1 MRIRFRTAAKAAAVA
16 AVVVL
21 GVAPRLG
28 AQGTPAAPAAMRPL
42 RDTTIVTDRV
52 IAVVGNRPILQSQVD
67 EEIFTRQSQA
77 GLKLPETEAGV
88 DSLRQSVMNDIIDEE
103 LMVQEAQRDTTIKV
117 TDEEV
122 VQGVEQQVKNVR
134 ARFTSEVDFT
144 NELRKAGFDTP
155 DEYRRWT
162 ADNIRRS
169 FYRTRLL
176 EHLKERGRL
185 KPVVPTDR
193 EMRDYFER
201 TKASM
206 EKRPPTISF
215 RQIIVSPRA
224 SDSARAKARALA
236 DSIVIELRKGAD
248 FATAARRFSQDPGSK
263 ESGGDLGWQRRGTF
277 LPEFERVEYMLKPG
291 AISDPVETAFGYHII
306 QVVRVQPTETN
317 ARHILI
323 MPAVTTANEDSAGA
337 LADRIYQSLRA
348 GGSFDSLQRLY
359 HDRSEEREAQ
369 SVPID
374 GLPAPYATGIGAAD
388 SGAVV
393 APFKLTGADG
403 RTKFAI
409 VKVTER
415 RPAGDLKYED
425 VKEKIRSQ
433 LGEDFAI
440 RRLLARLREA
450 TYVDIRKS

>member
-1 MRIRFRTAAKAAAVA
+1 MMTRYPVAAALAAAALLAGSSGLTAQATPVSPA
-16 AVVVL
+16 AV
-21 GVAPRLG
+21 R
-28 AQGTPAAPAAMRPL
+28 PA

-52 IAVVGNRPILQSQVD
+52 IAVVGNRPILLSQVD
-67 EEIFTRQSQA
+67 EDIFTRQSQA
-77 GLKLPETEAGV
+77 GLKLPETEAGM
-88 DSLRQSVMNDIIDEE
+88 DSLRQSVMGDIIDEE
-103 LMVQEAQRDTTIKV
+103 LLVQEAQRDTTIKV

-134 ARFTSEVDFT
+134 SRFTSEVDFN
-144 NELRKAGFDTP
+144 NELKKAGFDTP

-201 TKASM
+201 TRASM
-206 EKRPPTISF
+206 DKRPPTISF
-215 RQIIVSPRA
+215 RQIIVSPKP
-224 SDSARAKARALA
+224 SDVAKARAKALA
-236 DSIVIELRKGAD
+236 DSIVVELRKGAD
-248 FATAARRFSQDPGSK
+248 FAGAARRFSQDPGSK

-277 LPEFERVEYMLKPG
+277 LPEFEKVEFSLKPG

-306 QVVRVQPTETN
+306 QVIRSQPTETN

-323 MPAVTTANEDSAGA
+323 MPAVTPADEDSARV
-337 LADRIYQSLRA
+337 LAGRIHQSLTA
-348 GGSFDSLQRLY
+348 GAAFDSLQRLY

-369 SVPID
+369 SVPMD
-374 GLPAPYATGIGAAD
+374 RLPAMYATGIGAAD

-393 APFKLTGADG
+393 PPFQLTGADG
-403 RTKFAI
+403 RNKFAL
-409 VKVTER
+409 VQVTQR
-415 RPAGDLKYED
+415 RPAGDVTYED
-425 VKEKIRSQ
+425 VKEKIRTD
-433 LGEDFAI
+433 LGEEFAI
-440 RRLLARLREA
+440 RRLLARLRA
-450 TYVDIRKS
+450 STYVDIRKP

>member
-1 MRIRFRTAAKAAAVA
+1 MMMRYRVAALAAAA
-16 AVVVL
+16 ILA
-21 GVAPRLG
+21 GFPRLA
-28 AQGTPAAPAAMRPL
+28 AQATPAAPAAVRPL

-52 IAVVGNRPILQSQVD
+52 IAVVANRPILLSQVD

-77 GLKLPETEAGV
+77 GLQLPQTEAGM
-88 DSLRQSVMNDIIDEE
+88 DSLRQSVMSDIIDEE
-103 LMVQEAQRDTTIKV
+103 LLVQEAQRDTTIKV

-134 ARFTSEVDFT
+134 SRFTSEVDFNT
-144 NELRKAGFDTP
+144 ELRKAGFDTP

-176 EHLKERGRL
+176 EHLKDRGRL

-201 TKASM
+201 TKATM
-206 EKRPPTISF
+206 DKRPPTISF

-236 DSIVIELRKGAD
+236 DSIVIELRRGAD

-277 LPEFERVEYMLKPG
+277 LPEFEKVEFALKPG

-306 QVVRVQPTETN
+306 QVVRAQPTETN

-323 MPAVTTANEDSAGA
+323 MPAFTQANEDSAKV
-337 LADRIYQSLRA
+337 LAGRIYQSLTA
-348 GGSFDSLQRLY
+348 GASFDSLQRIY

-369 SVPID
+369 SVPLD
-374 GLPAPYATGIGAAD
+374 RLPPMYATGIGAAD

-393 APFKLTGADG
+393 APFMLTGADG
-403 RTKFAI
+403 RNKFAI

-415 RPAGDLKYED
+415 RPAGEVTYQD
-425 VKEKIRSQ
+425 VKEKIRSD
-433 LGEDFAI
+433 LGDEFAI
-440 RRLLARLREA
+440 RRLLTRLRAA

>member
-1 MRIRFRTAAKAAAVA
+1 MRMQNRTAAKAAAVA
-16 AVVVL
+16 VL
-21 GVAPRLG
+21 VMFAGVPRLP
-28 AQGTPAAPAAMRPL
+28 AQGTPPAPAVMRPL
-42 RDTTIVTDRV
+42 RDTTMVTDRV
-52 IAVVGNRPILQSQVD
+52 IAVVGNRPILLSQVD
-67 EEIFTRQSQA
+67 EEIFTRESQA
-77 GLKLPETEAGV
+77 GLKLPDTESGM

-134 ARFTSEVDFT
+134 ARFTSEVDFAS
-144 NELRKAGFDTP
+144 ELRKAGFDTP

-201 TKASM
+201 TKATI

-215 RQIIVSPRA
+215 RQIIISPRP
-224 SDSARAKARALA
+224 SDSARAKARTLA
-236 DSIVIELRKGAD
+236 DSIVVELRKGAD

-277 LPEFERVEYMLKPG
+277 LPEFERVEFALKPG
-291 AISDPVETAFGYHII
+291 AISDPVETAFGFHII
-306 QVVRVQPTETN
+306 QVVRAQPTETN

-323 MPAVTTANEDSAGA
+323 MPAVTEANEDSARV
-337 LADRIYQSLRA
+337 LANRIYESLKA
-348 GGSFDSLQRLY
+348 GASFDSLQHLY

-369 SVPID
+369 SVPVE
-374 GLPAPYATGIGAAD
+374 GLPPAYAAGIGEAD

-393 APFKLTGADG
+393 TPFTLTGADG
-403 RTKFAI
+403 RSKFAI

-415 RPAGDLKYED
+415 RPAGEVKYED

-433 LGEDFAI
+433 LGEEFSI
-440 RRLLARLREA
+440 RRLLARLRES